1 MSPRACKARDV
12 VQPTGGAGSWV
23 RRCISVVVVDAKDVV
38 VRRCSSVV
46 VADAKKVV
54 VRRVSS
60 VVVVDAKKVG
70 AGTDPEP
77 CVVKWW

>member
-1 MSPRACKARDV
+1 M
-12 VQPTGGAGSWV
+12 
-23 RRCISVVVVDAKDVV
+23 RRYISVVVVDAKDV

-54 VRRVSS
+54 VRRCGS